1 MSVFD
6 VDGTATH
13 GTLRVPAHRENQR
26 LAAAL
31 LRPGAGTTGPGLKVL
46 TGVNHDLHM
55 PGTADNDPV
64 LAASVVSALEAWAQP
79 FAATG

>member
-1 MSVFD
+1 
-6 VDGTATH
+6 
-13 GTLRVPAHRENQR
+13 
-26 LAAAL
+26 
-31 LRPGAGTTGPGLKVL
+31 VL